1 MKLQNVLSDINIV
14 RAYYFFFSGRGGFVF
29 ENLRNPTKMY
39 NPNNLQTPQ

>member
-14 RAYYFFFSGRGGFVF
+14 RAYYFFFWAGGFIF